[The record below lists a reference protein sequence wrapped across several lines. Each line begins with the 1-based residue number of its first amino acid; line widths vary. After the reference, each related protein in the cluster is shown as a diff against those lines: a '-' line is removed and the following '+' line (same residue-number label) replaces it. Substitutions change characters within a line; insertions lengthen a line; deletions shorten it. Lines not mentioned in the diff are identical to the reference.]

1 MLKIILIISLLLI
14 TTITFSQEPQSPSD
28 LESWI
33 LINPHSGDIKFRYAW
48 AQFSNDP
55 TFQNYVEGRVN
66 SHHPDGRFS
75 GPYTEGIDDN
85 YYKYARTK
93 KEWMIP
99 WEVRNIKYTIGL
111 TKWSQQ
117 YDYGI
122 IPTTF
127 WPPNSEKL
135 QAEVKKY
142 FDDQF
147 KEQKKRYE
155 ARIIAEDY
163 KRQQDGLKRRKADLE
178 KQLKEIEA
186 QIEN

>member
-1 MLKIILIISLLLI
+1 MIKLLLTLLVVLQI
-14 TTITFSQEPQSPSD
+14 PNPTPEP
-28 LESWI
+28 ESWI
-33 LINPHSGDIKFRYAW
+33 LINPRSGDTKFLYAW

-55 TFQNYVEGRVN
+55 TFPTYVEGRVKA
-66 SHHPDGRFS
+66 HHPDGRFS
-75 GPYTEGIDDN
+75 GPYTEGVADN

-99 WEVRNIKYTIGL
+99 WEIKNVRYTIGA

-117 YDYGI
+117 YEYGV

-127 WPPNSEKL
+127 WPKNSDQL
-135 QAEVKKY
+135 QAEIKKY

-147 KEQKKRYE
+147 QEQKKRYE

-178 KQLKEIEA
+178 KQLQQIEA
-186 QIEN
+186 QIE